1 MANYTVS
8 TSKHASLAAA
18 TADLVTLTGSV
29 NEVTVFAHTTGT
41 PGPIYFTVGDNPAT
55 AVSAADNT
63 FVVYPGFNV
72 TVKFDGTGG
81 KVSLISAAITAYS
94 VVAS

>member
-8 TSKHASLAAA
+8 TAKHASLAAA

-29 NEVTVFAHTTGT
+29 NQVTVFAHTTGT
-41 PGPIYFTVGDNPAT
+41 PAAVYFTVGDEPTT

-63 FVVYPGFNV
+63 YVVYPGSNF
-72 TVKFDGTGG
+72 TVKFDGTAA
-81 KVSLISAAITAYS
+81 KVSLISSAITAYS

>member
-8 TSKHASLAAA
+8 NAKHASLAAGV
-18 TADLVTLTGSV
+18 ADLVTLTGSC
-29 NEVTVFAHTTGT
+29 NQVTVFAHTTGT
-41 PGPIYFTVGDNPAT
+41 PAAVYFTVGDEPTT

-63 FVVYPGFNV
+63 FVVYPGSNF
-72 TVKFDGTGG
+72 TVKFDGTPV
-81 KVSLISAAITAYS
+81 KVSLISSAITAYS